1 MGWQTSSQAIR
12 TFFEHWPA
20 EFIIKFT
27 LGMYR
32 QYDHLKILYVGLKPG
47 SRVSIQNGTWSND
60 EVIIS
65 NYVNGIR

>member
-32 QYDHLKILYVGLKPG
+32 QYDHLKILDVGLKPG
-47 SRVSIQNGTWSND
+47 SRVSIKNGT
-60 EVIIS
+60 
-65 NYVNGIR
+65 